1 LTQHLNELLKPIQ
14 AEYTASPEWQEIALQ
29 AYPPEKAAVK
39 VKKVKDKGDPE
50 KRAAAA
56 AARKAAAAAAV
67 VAQPDGHVEG
77 KDAQKVNVGPSTDEM
92 LKKLNIAG

>member
-1 LTQHLNELLKPIQ
+1 
-14 AEYTASPEWQEIALQ
+14 
-29 AYPPEKAAVK
+29 

>member
-1 LTQHLNELLKPIQ
+1 
-14 AEYTASPEWQEIALQ
+14 
-29 AYPPEKAAVK
+29 VK

-56 AARKAAAAAAV
+56 AAAAARKGL

-77 KDAQKVNVGPSTDEM
+77 PGAEKAIVGPSVDET
-92 LKKLNIAG
+92 LKSLKVADS